1 MVSFSLALSVSYVDV
16 ASSLEVLF
24 LYPGVVSLTDEDA
37 QGNVSISLEAL
48 LVVSGL
54 VKCDTNLIVGVPQV
68 AELGDLPNE
77 VTDKV
82 SNQTSKQATWIG
94 GSTSASG

>member
-37 QGNVSISLEAL
+37 QGNVSISLEAYL
-48 LVVSGL
+48 
-54 VKCDTNLIVGVPQV
+54 
-68 AELGDLPNE
+68 
-77 VTDKV
+77 
-82 SNQTSKQATWIG
+82 
-94 GSTSASG
+94 